1 MSLLSE
7 SKRIVGDFEYLNSKQ
22 LHTQTLNAAG
32 LSNFAEGTDGDVLT
46 WNEGTNSWEPH
57 TPTGGTNVFVSPVT
71 TNADFYPTLA
81 SHDHGSL
88 PLNTNLG
95 LIYNPGTQILTVPY
109 IDSIVTN
116 AVDSLNTVNVEVTND
131 STTNFSFYPTFVNGT
146 GNRGIQIDS
155 SSFSFNPA
163 TDTLTVPNLNGNAS
177 TATLATLAT
186 NTTNTSNINITNN
199 TATNATFYP
208 TFVAANSGNQIL
220 QVDSTT
226 LQFNPATD
234 TLTVPNVQGNASSA
248 TNSVN
253 SVNVGITNNTAT
265 NNTYYPTFVSA
276 NSGNS
281 NVQVDSVTYTY
292 NPSTNTLTVPNVAGT
307 ASNATDSVN
316 SANVGVT
323 NNTATNLTYYPTF
336 VAANSGNNSVQ
347 VDSVTYTYNPSTNT
361 LTVPNVTGT
370 ASNAT
375 DAVNTANVGV
385 TNDVAT
391 AATMYP
397 TFVANNSG
405 NNNVRVDST
414 ALTYN
419 PSTNTLVSTLF
430 SGNLI
435 NVMTINGA
443 AYPPAFAPVTPTGNT
458 LTVDAVYGD
467 DVLAASNPYS
477 VYFKT
482 ITAALT
488 KAALLINPALPSG
501 LNVIVNS
508 GTYDEILT
516 IPGGVSLTGA
526 GPQCVVIQK
535 LLVTADTTLITM
547 GLNCRIENFTANLSS
562 SGNYNLTGVNFPSGT
577 SLNAKMRN
585 SVWTVTST
593 YVGVGNP
600 SIIGVLSAGISTP
613 PTTNYTA
620 ANAIQRTT
628 INVLSSSNG
637 VTRGIYVS
645 GANRFAIRDA
655 VVYARGSTAG
665 TGTNIVGAET
675 TNVNAYLELKTSTI
689 SGILYDIN
697 RTAGDLLLGFTD
709 LRNNKANGNS
719 FSTVVE
725 SSNLTFGIV
734 GNLQNNKTEYLV
746 PGTMVH
752 AALPVVPLNI
762 PVTQNMILFSG
773 TVIFTGALISSH
785 TVTFNLFK
793 NASIVPVYS
802 ITLVAGQNTVINTSQ
817 SVDFNQGE
825 SYYATC
831 VTVGNVPAGTFT
843 ATVAFY

>member
-1 MSLLSE
+1 MSLFSE
-7 SKRIVGDFEYLNSKQ
+7 TKNVVGEFQYLNVDAI
-22 LHTQTLNAAG
+22 HTHTLNEAG
-32 LSNFAEGTDGDVLT
+32 LHNFTGGVDGDVLT
-46 WNEGTNSWEPH
+46 WNDGTNSWEPQA
-57 TPTGGTNVFVSPVT
+57 PTSGTNVFVSPVT
-71 TNADFYPTLA
+71 TNANFYPTLA
-81 SHDHGSL
+81 NHDHGSL
-88 PLNTNLG
+88 PLNTNLD
-95 LIYNPGTQILTVPY
+95 LFYNPGTQILTVPY

-116 AVDSLNTVNVEVTND
+116 AVDSLNAVNVEIVNNNTEN
-131 STTNFSFYPTFVNGT
+131 SNLYPTFVNGT
-146 GNRGIQIDS
+146 GNRGVQIDS
-155 SSFSFNPA
+155 SSLTFNPA
-163 TDTLTVPNLNGNAS
+163 TNTLSVANLNGNAS
-177 TATLATLAT
+177 TATLASLAT
-186 NTTNTSNINITNN
+186 NTVNSSNVGITNN
-199 TATNATFYP
+199 TTTNAPFYP
-208 TFVAANSGNQIL
+208 TFVAANSGNQII
-220 QVDSTT
+220 QVDSAA
-226 LQFNPATD
+226 LQFNPGTN
-234 TLTVPNVQGNASSA
+234 TLTVPNVQGNASSS
-248 TNSVN
+248 TDSVN
-253 SVNVGITNNTAT
+253 SANVGVTNNTAT
-265 NNTYYPTFVSA
+265 NLTFYPTFVAA
-276 NSGNS
+276 NTGN
-281 NVQVDSVTYTY
+281 NNIQVDSVTYTY
-292 NPSTNTLTVPNVAGT
+292 NPGTNTLTVPNLTGT
-307 ASNATDSVN
+307 ASNATDAVN
-316 SANVGVT
+316 SVNVGVT

-336 VAANSGNNSVQ
+336 VAANTGNNNIQ
-347 VDSVTYTYNPSTNT
+347 VDSVTYTYNPGTNT
-361 LTVPNVTGT
+361 LTVPNLTGT

-375 DAVNTANVGV
+375 DAVNSSNVSV

-397 TFVANNSG
+397 TFVASNSG

-419 PSTNTLVSTLF
+419 PSTNTLVSSFF
-430 SGNLI
+430 SGDLI
-435 NVMTINGA
+435 NVMTINGS
-443 AYPPAFAPVTPTGNT
+443 AYPPSFSSPTPTGNT
-458 LTVDAVYGD
+458 LKVDAVYGND
-467 DVLAASNPYS
+467 MLAASNRYS

-482 ITAALT
+482 ITAAL
-488 KAALLINPALPSG
+488 ALAVSG
-501 LNVIVNS
+501 ENVIVNA
-508 GTYDEILT
+508 GTYNEILT

-526 GPQCVVIQK
+526 GTQCVVIQQ
-535 LLVTADTTLITM
+535 LLVTANTTLITM
-547 GLNCRIENFTANLSS
+547 GLNCRLENFTANLSS
-562 SGNYNLTGVNFPSGT
+562 NGYFNLTGVNFPSGT

-600 SIIGVLSAGISTP
+600 SIIGVLSAGTSTP

-637 VTRGIYVS
+637 ITRGIYVS

-655 VVYARGSTAG
+655 VVYARGSSAG

-773 TVIFTGALISSH
+773 TVIFTGAIISSNA
-785 TVTFNLFK
+785 VIFNLFK

-825 SYYATC
+825 SYYGTC